1 MALQGLDRAVP
12 PPAAT
17 AKKMLDSI
25 DGQWWNVYIG
35 GPEATNAWKP
45 DEVRQYVQAGI
56 RRFMLTYV
64 GRQHRGPLT
73 KAQGHADGREALAI
87 AKAFGYSGKVPLCLD
102 VELPTW
108 EGAKQPTVE
117 YTKAW
122 CATVREGGARPGVY
136 ANPAPLKDMAAGKIG
151 ADFVWVA
158 SWVSQTAAKHDPHHV
173 PQLPDELWA
182 KPGMRAWQYA
192 GAFNGKPCEVMGFNV
207 DINVSDPGC
216 LAGPPGRASGKL
228 PAPSSSGVLRRGNRG
243 KRVQLLT
250 RRLAY
255 LRSRRSGEPYLDEP
269 RARFDAKTEDALE
282 AFQREHRLEVDGVYG
297 SQTAQAL
304 LRAIQHQRSE
314 GKREPKKSKA
324 TLRTLIDD
332 VRRHDAAT
340 DRAWERLAAYGGA
353 RRRQL
358 ARGDDDGER
367 NGELADLTRV
377 LLRIEQELKALV
389 AVERRELAL
398 QEGEGEAGYAAE
410 AYAAE
415 TPAAVESAEPKP
427 RTLSEL
433 SDEELLRRVD
443 RLDRA
448 LGASRTVLMRRYV
461 AAERRLPRN
470 GPVKPRPK
478 PKPKPKPPK
487 KPEPAPAQDDVRELQ
502 RELNRFADRYL
513 ELVGPLMVDGVK
525 GPASKKRIRRI
536 KYYLGYTGSE
546 QRSSSTGPEFL
557 RRLRHPRSARASN
570 PAMLRRAAARRR
582 EHRKAAKAAAATTA
596 GVATFDGR
604 QVAGWLKPYLD
615 WARANGW
622 KGTVTSGW
630 RSPEYSEQVCRQQC
644 GAPSCPGTCAGRSS
658 NHAGRVK
665 PAGAVDV
672 SDIPRF
678 AALMQRCPHSP
689 HIFNAIGAADPEHFS
704 ASGR

>member
-45 DEVRQYVQAGI
+45 DELRQYVQAGI

-228 PAPSSSGVLRRGNRG
+228 PAQSSSGVLRRGNRG

-269 RARFDAKTEDALE
+269 RARFDAKTEDGARGLP
-282 AFQREHRLEVDGVYG
+282 ARAPARGRRRL
-297 SQTAQAL
+297 
-304 LRAIQHQRSE
+304 
-314 GKREPKKSKA
+314 REP
-324 TLRTLIDD
+324 
-332 VRRHDAAT
+332 
-340 DRAWERLAAYGGA
+340 DRAGAAA
-353 RRRQL
+353 R
-358 ARGDDDGER
+358 D
-367 NGELADLTRV
+367 
-377 LLRIEQELKALV
+377 
-389 AVERRELAL
+389 
-398 QEGEGEAGYAAE
+398 
-410 AYAAE
+410 
-415 TPAAVESAEPKP
+415 
-427 RTLSEL
+427 
-433 SDEELLRRVD
+433 
-443 RLDRA
+443 
-448 LGASRTVLMRRYV
+448 
-461 AAERRLPRN
+461 
-470 GPVKPRPK
+470 
-478 PKPKPKPPK
+478 
-487 KPEPAPAQDDVRELQ
+487 PAPAQRGQARAEAEQGDAAH
-502 RELNRFADRYL
+502 ADR
-513 ELVGPLMVDGVK
+513 
-525 GPASKKRIRRI
+525 RRAPPRRGHRPR
-536 KYYLGYTGSE
+536 LGAAG
-546 QRSSSTGPEFL
+546 RL
-557 RRLRHPRSARASN
+557 RRRAPAPAR
-570 PAMLRRAAARRR
+570 PGRRRRRA
-582 EHRKAAKAAAATTA
+582 
-596 GVATFDGR
+596 
-604 QVAGWLKPYLD
+604 
-615 WARANGW
+615 
-622 KGTVTSGW
+622 
-630 RSPEYSEQVCRQQC
+630 
-644 GAPSCPGTCAGRSS
+644 
-658 NHAGRVK
+658 
-665 PAGAVDV
+665 
-672 SDIPRF
+672 
-678 AALMQRCPHSP
+678 QR
-689 HIFNAIGAADPEHFS
+689 
-704 ASGR
+704 